1 VLWLGSALL
10 DSGCHSGGGNVLA
23 AGKTLKIDDLRRNDV
38 ATIEELYRV
47 VYFGKNK
54 MPGFGADC
62 KPAGQCTFAARLSDD
77 DVSQLAAFVLEKA
90 EDGW

>member
-1 VLWLGSALL
+1 M
-10 DSGCHSGGGNVLA
+10 LA
-23 AGKTLKIDDLRRNDV
+23 AGKTLKIEDLRRNEV
-38 ATIEELYRV
+38 ATIEALYRMT
-47 VYFGKNK
+47 YFGKGK

-77 DVSQLAAFVLEKA
+77 DISQLSDFVLHKA